1 MRRKY
6 EITNNNPALAS
17 PRGEGRDEGGGGEGD
32 GKRRRTRGATGRDGK
47 RKKDEEI
54 TEGRIEKKRK
64 DVRESRIKVDQL
76 HVQIAHTGPWPALP
90 SLWGSLLP
98 DYMKLG

>member
-6 EITNNNPALAS
+6 EITNNNPAPAS

-47 RKKDEEI
+47 RKKDAEI
-54 TEGRIEKKRK
+54 TEGRIEEKKE

-76 HVQIAHTGPWPALP
+76 HLQIAHARPWPALP

>member
-1 MRRKY
+1 MKSQITTPRRLR
-6 EITNNNPALAS
+6 P
-17 PRGEGRDEGGGGEGD
+17 EGRGGTREEEEKEMGREGGRGGL
-32 GKRRRTRGATGRDGK
+32 TGRDGK
-47 RKKDEEI
+47 RKKDAEI
-54 TEGRIEKKRK
+54 TEGRIEEKKE

-76 HVQIAHTGPWPALP
+76 HLQIAHAGPWPALP